1 MRSLTRRS
9 SISVAL
15 VILGVMVM
23 PRTTWAQ
30 STYANF
36 ELGQTNPVRLSAD
49 GTRLFAV
56 NTANN
61 SLSVFDVSTPA
72 TPALL
77 YEIPVGLGP
86 VSVNP
91 LSSTEVWVVN
101 QVSNSISVVSLS
113 NPPLV
118 TRTIRLKLPIGGGAS
133 MGEPMDVVFAGGQ
146 AYASISR
153 ANQIAVINTSKH
165 TVTSTIALFGDNPR
179 ALAVSPDG
187 STVYTA
193 FALAGNGTTI
203 IPTTNKNVPD
213 QCGTA
218 GQPQCVPAMN
228 PKLPPPP
235 RVGIIAAASNP
246 PACCTISYK
255 VPSYGVAA
263 IKTGT
268 TPSVSYY
275 AHVGTINLGLAVN
288 PQNGDLYVANTDAL
302 NLINFQP
309 NLCGHWVTNQITHIQ
324 VSTGTVTPVDLNPGI
339 TYGCPPANPAADLS
353 IALAQPTGVVFDPSG
368 NFMYVAAFGTDRVAK
383 VDTSGN
389 VLGFAEVALASGSG
403 SNVDPANKRGPRGL
417 ALNASAGILYSLNR
431 IANTISIIPTA
442 TFGSGVSEI
451 PVGTDPTPAT
461 IKAGRGF
468 LYDAK
473 LSGTGNGACASCHID
488 AEMDH
493 LAWNLG
499 DPTASLTFFKQNGQT
514 FQYHPM
520 KGPMTT
526 QTLRGLLNTAPY
538 HWRGDKA
545 NFAAFN
551 EAFQVLM
558 GGTQLSTANMDTYTT
573 FINSILYLPNPN
585 QNLDRSLPTSLGN
598 GNPAAGLNDFLTIAG
613 SMPGPVTCQ
622 SCHTSDPGPGTN
634 LLIRHANTT
643 AAKQPMKT
651 PQLRAIY
658 QKHMFDD
665 KATETI
671 DGFGL
676 THDGSAND
684 VFAFL
689 QGPDFDGVYTQT
701 EKTDMAAFE
710 LSFDTGTAP
719 GVGYTWTVTAANVAD
734 ATVQSD
740 WATLQ
745 SQAAAGNID
754 LIARGTITVNGTPQ
768 LHGLLYQPSSNTYIS
783 DTSGLGPFTQ
793 AQLQT
798 LIQNGNTLSI
808 MGVYPGTGTA
818 GPSQ

>member
-1 MRSLTRRS
+1 MRSETRRAL
-9 SISVAL
+9 ISAILL
-15 VILGVMVM
+15 VLAVMLA
-23 PRTTWAQ
+23 PRASKAQ
-30 STYANF
+30 STFANF
-36 ELGQTNPVRLSAD
+36 EPAQTNPIRLSKD
-49 GTRLFAV
+49 GKILFAV

-61 SLSVFDVSTPA
+61 SLSVFNVSKPSTPVLIA
-72 TPALL
+72 Q
-77 YEIPVGLGP
+77 IPVGLGP

-91 LSSTEVWVVN
+91 LSATQVWVVN
-101 QVSNSISVVSLS
+101 QVSNSISVVTLS
-113 NPPLV
+113 ATPLV
-118 TRTIRLKLPIGGGAS
+118 TSTIYLKVPTARGAS
-133 MGEPMDVVFAGGQ
+133 MGEPMDVVFAGNQ
-146 AYASISR
+146 AYVSISR
-153 ANQIAVINTSKH
+153 ANQIAVIDTS
-165 TVTSTIALFGDNPR
+165 TQLVTSTIELFGDNPR

-203 IPTTNKNVPD
+203 IPISNANVPP

-228 PKLPPPP
+228 PLLPPPP
-235 RVGIIAAASNP
+235 RVGLIVAANNP
-246 PACCTISYK
+246 PACCTSAITYT

-263 IKTGT
+263 IKTGA
-268 TPSVSYY
+268 TPAVSHYY
-275 AHVGTINLGLAVN
+275 SGVGTINLGLAVN
-288 PQNGDLYVANTDAL
+288 PSTGTGAGDVYVANTDAL
-302 NLINFQP
+302 NLTQFQP
-309 NLCGHWVTNQITHIQ
+309 NLCGHWVNNRITHIQ
-324 VSTGTVTPVDLNPGI
+324 VATGIVTPVDLNPGI

-383 VDTSGN
+383 VSTTGQ
-389 VLGFAEVALASGSG
+389 VLGFAEVSLPGGSG

-442 TFGSGVSEI
+442 TLQGVTEV
-451 PVGTDPTPAT
+451 PVGADPTPSAV
-461 IKAGRGF
+461 KAGRGF

-473 LSGTGNGACASCHID
+473 LSGTGTGACASCHID

-499 DPTASLTFFKQNGQT
+499 DPTASLTAVKQNGET
-514 FQYHPM
+514 FVFHPM

-526 QTLRGLLNTAPY
+526 QTLRGLLNVEPY

-551 EAFQVLM
+551 AAFQTLM
-558 GGTQLSTANMDTYTT
+558 GGTQISTANMNTYTT
-573 FINSILYLPNPN
+573 FINSIVYLPNPN
-585 QNLDRSLPTSLGN
+585 QNLDRSLPTSLGG
-598 GNPAAGLNDFLTIAG
+598 GNPVAGLNDFLTIAG

-622 SCHTSDPGPGTN
+622 SCHTADPGPGTN
-634 LLIRHANTT
+634 LLIRPAAET

-658 QKHMFDD
+658 QKLMFSSL
-665 KATETI
+665 AAETI

-676 THDGSAND
+676 THDGSASD
-684 VFAFL
+684 VFVFL
-689 QGPDFDGVYTQT
+689 QGPDFTGYTET
-701 EKTDMAAFE
+701 EKADIAAYE
-710 LSFDTGTAP
+710 LCFDTGTAP
-719 GVGYTWTVTAANVAD
+719 AVGYTLTLTAANVANSLSNW
-734 ATVQSD
+734 T
-740 WATLQ
+740 TLQ
-745 SQAAAGNID
+745 ARAAAGDID
-754 LIARGTITVNGTPQ
+754 LIARGTINGQ
-768 LHGLLYQPSSNTYIS
+768 LHGLLYQPSSNQYIT

-798 LIQNGNTLSI
+798 LILGGDILST

-818 GPSQ
+818 GPIQ